1 MSLDFGKLNFSIS
14 FNPTSAFPIDARSYF
29 ESYADALRAAAGAKP
44 VGSTD
49 SNYYFGQTV
58 VIVENEKAKFYIIQ
72 PNHTLSPISGIESI
86 PVNPA
91 LFETDANGNL
101 SLKGFDAA
109 ALGSVLSV
117 GPDGTLKWLSIYTK
131 EEIDQAI
138 KTAVAASAHLKRK
151 IVDSV
156 DDIYDFM
163 EKHED
168 ADQYIFMVPSG
179 SGEASDKYEE
189 YIVVLYTD
197 DEGIETKY
205 VEKVGSWEVDLSDYS
220 TTKEVKELLEGKV
233 DKVDGSRL
241 ITNAEAEKLQST
253 LHIKSVNGTLNF
265 NTSTG
270 ELGVKEVSAEQV
282 NNLGAW
288 ITSHVNVVKG
298 LSEENFTTQHAEK
311 LASIQSGAEKNYVR
325 SVSNEFEV
333 TDEGQL
339 NIKSITSAKVSD
351 LSALLREKADADQV
365 ASLMMTVNGLSTDVG
380 DLKSRMT
387 WTKI

>member
-44 VGSTD
+44 VGSND

-58 VIVENEKAKFYIIQ
+58 VVVENEKAKFYIIQ

-117 GPDGTLKWLSIYTK
+117 GSDGTLKWLSIYTK

-168 ADQYIFMVPSG
+168 ADQYIFMAPSG

-205 VEKVGSWEVDLSDYS
+205 VEKVGSWNVDLDDYS

-241 ITNAEAEKLQST
+241 ITNVEAEKLQST

-265 NTSTG
+265 NSATG
-270 ELGVKEVSAEQV
+270 ELGIKEVSAEQV
-282 NNLGAW
+282 KDLGAW

-298 LSEENFTTQHAEK
+298 LSEENFTTAHVQK
-311 LASIQSGAEKNYVR
+311 LTGIQAGAEKNYIR
-325 SVSNEFEV
+325 STSNEFEV
-333 TDEGQL
+333 TEEGQL
-339 NIKSITSAKVSD
+339 NIKAITSAKISD

-365 ASLMMTVNGLSTDVG
+365 ASLMMSVNGLSSDVN

>member
-29 ESYADALRAAAGAKP
+29 ESYADAIRAAAGAKP

-49 SNYYFGQTV
+49 SNYYFGQTIV
-58 VIVENEKAKFYIIQ
+58 VVENERAKFYIIQ

-86 PVNPA
+86 PVNPS
-91 LFETDANGNL
+91 LFETDAAGNL
-101 SLKGFDAA
+101 SLKGFDEAA
-109 ALGSVLSV
+109 VGSVFSV
-117 GPDGTLKWLSIYTK
+117 GEDGTLKWLSIYTK
-131 EEIDQAI
+131 DEIDAAI
-138 KTAVAASAHLKRK
+138 RTAVSAAAHLKRK
-151 IVDSV
+151 IVDSI

-163 EKHED
+163 SKHED

-179 SGEASDKYEE
+179 SGSSSDKYEE
-189 YIVVLYTD
+189 YMVIVFTD
-197 DEGIETKY
+197 EEGVETKY

-220 TTKEVKELLEGKV
+220 TTEEVNKLLEAKV

-241 ITNAEAEKLQST
+241 ISNAEAEKLNSL
-253 LHIKSVNGTLNF
+253 LHIKSVNGTLSF
-265 NTSTG
+265 DSSTG
-270 ELGVKEVSAEQV
+270 QLGVGEVAASQV
-282 NNLGAW
+282 KDLGTW

-311 LASIQSGAEKNYVR
+311 LAGIQAGAEKNYIR

-333 TDEGQL
+333 TSAGQL

-351 LSALLREKADADQV
+351 LSALLREKADADLV
-365 ASLMMTVNGLSTDVG
+365 ASMNETVKGLSTDVN
-380 DLKSRMT
+380 DLKTRLT

>member
-58 VIVENEKAKFYIIQ
+58 VVVENEKAKFYIIQ

-101 SLKGFDAA
+101 SLKGFDTA

-220 TTKEVKELLEGKV
+220 TTEEVKELLKGKV

-241 ITNAEAEKLQST
+241 ISNSEADKLNSL
-253 LHIKSVNGTLNF
+253 LHIKAVDGSLNF
-265 NTSTG
+265 DVSTG
-270 ELGVKEVSAEQV
+270 QLGVKEVSAEQV
-282 NNLGAW
+282 KELGAW
-288 ITSHVNVVKG
+288 ITSHINVVKG
-298 LSEENFTTQHAEK
+298 LSEENFTTQYAQK
-311 LASIQSGAEKNYVR
+311 LAGIQEGAEKNYVR
-325 SVSNEFEV
+325 STSEEFEV
-333 TDEGQL
+333 TTDGQL
-339 NIKSITSAKVSD
+339 NIKTIAISKVKD
-351 LSALLREKADADQV
+351 LSTLLMQKANADQV
-365 ASLMMTVNGLSTDVG
+365 ASLAQTVDGLSTDVD
-380 DLKSRMT
+380 DLKKRFS
-387 WTKI
+387 WTQI

>member
-29 ESYADALRAAAGAKP
+29 ESYAEALRAAAGAKP

-58 VIVENEKAKFYIIQ
+58 VVVENEQAKFYIIQ
-72 PNHTLSPISGIESI
+72 PNHTLSSISGIDSI
-86 PVNPA
+86 PVNTA

-101 SLKGFDAA
+101 SLKGFDSA

-117 GPDGTLKWLSIYTK
+117 GEDGGLQWLSIYTK
-131 EEIDQAI
+131 DEIDAAI
-138 KTAVAASAHLKRK
+138 REAVSAASHLKRK

-163 EKHED
+163 EKHKD

-179 SGEASDKYEE
+179 SGNDSDKYEE
-189 YIVVLYTD
+189 YMVIFFTD

-220 TTKEVKELLEGKV
+220 TTKEVNKLLDKKV
-233 DKVDGSRL
+233 DKVDGARL
-241 ITNAEAEKLQST
+241 ITNDEATKLKDL
-253 LHIKSVNGTLNF
+253 LHIKTVGGTLSF
-265 NTSTG
+265 EPTTG
-270 ELGVKEVSAEQV
+270 TLAVKEIAAEQV
-282 NNLGAW
+282 NNLSAW
-288 ITSHVNVVKG
+288 ITSHSNVVKG
-298 LSEENFTTQHAEK
+298 LSEENFTTQYAQK
-311 LASIQSGAEKNYVR
+311 LTGIQEGAEKNYVR
-325 SVSNEFEV
+325 STSDEFEV
-333 TDEGQL
+333 TAEGQL
-339 NIKSITSAKVSD
+339 NIKTITSAKVSD
-351 LSALLREKADADQV
+351 LSALLREKANADQV
-365 ASLMMTVNGLSTDVG
+365 ASLMMTVNGLSTDVN
-380 DLKSRMT
+380 DLKTRMT

>member
-1 MSLDFGKLNFSIS
+1 
-14 FNPTSAFPIDARSYF
+14 
-29 ESYADALRAAAGAKP
+29 
-44 VGSTD
+44 
-49 SNYYFGQTV
+49 
-58 VIVENEKAKFYIIQ
+58 
-72 PNHTLSPISGIESI
+72 
-86 PVNPA
+86 
-91 LFETDANGNL
+91 
-101 SLKGFDAA
+101 
-109 ALGSVLSV
+109 
-117 GPDGTLKWLSIYTK
+117 
-131 EEIDQAI
+131 
-138 KTAVAASAHLKRK
+138 
-151 IVDSV
+151 
-156 DDIYDFM
+156 M

-168 ADQYIFMVPSG
+168 ADQYIFMIPSG

-265 NTSTG
+265 NISTG

-333 TDEGQL
+333 TDEG
-339 NIKSITSAKVSD
+339 
-351 LSALLREKADADQV
+351 
-365 ASLMMTVNGLSTDVG
+365 
-380 DLKSRMT
+380 
-387 WTKI
+387 